1 MSRFARITEDPDYE
15 DWAETNEVDLDE
27 QDWDSMSIALNQD
40 TDAFNP
46 FNTNN

>member
-15 DWAETNEVDLDE
+15 SWAEDTELDLDE
-27 QDWDSMSIALNQD
+27 QDWDNMSIELNQD
-40 TDAFNP
+40 ADAFNP